1 VKTKVSATKRLEQP
15 GAYGAPSVSEQILRS
30 RTPVR
35 AFGMSHLL
43 WTNRSSGRFGNSLG
57 RPVVFVEE
65 GEILRF
71 AILAADAYASEMGPT
86 YFEVMFS
93 KSGSPQS
100 EYWRV
105 CIELDDKDKALLN
118 SHTSTEL
125 RTQSVV
131 WRSGVLDLLPKGLD
145 DCWPRFGTVL
155 MHNVIG
161 TWSGEIKPMIGKDGH
176 KAWIIPRV

>member
-1 VKTKVSATKRLEQP
+1 
-15 GAYGAPSVSEQILRS
+15 
-30 RTPVR
+30 
-35 AFGMSHLL
+35 
-43 WTNRSSGRFGNSLG
+43 
-57 RPVVFVEE
+57 
-65 GEILRF
+65 
-71 AILAADAYASEMGPT
+71 MGPI

-118 SHTSTEL
+118 SHTSAEL

-145 DCWPRFGTVL
+145 DCWPRFGTILV
-155 MHNVIG
+155 HNVIG
-161 TWSGEIKPMIGKDGH
+161 TWNGETKPMIGKDGH
-176 KAWIIPRV
+176 KVWIIPRV

>member
-1 VKTKVSATKRLEQP
+1 
-15 GAYGAPSVSEQILRS
+15 
-30 RTPVR
+30 
-35 AFGMSHLL
+35 
-43 WTNRSSGRFGNSLG
+43 
-57 RPVVFVEE
+57 
-65 GEILRF
+65 
-71 AILAADAYASEMGPT
+71 MGPT

-118 SHTSTEL
+118 SHTSAEL

-145 DCWPRFGTVL
+145 DCWPRFGTV
-155 MHNVIG
+155 MVHNVIG
-161 TWSGEIKPMIGKDGH
+161 TWNGGNKPMIGKGGH
-176 KAWIIPRV
+176 KVWIIPGV